1 MKGEVLLMVTN
12 VDQLFFKFIYNRTV
26 QIGSVLVSSN
36 QEYMDLS
43 KKSSECYEQIKSYLP
58 DEAKHLLCELD
69 ESLNRLQ
76 GIAEDYL
83 YLQGIKDGF
92 KLNNFLTG
100 PQ

>member
-1 MKGEVLLMVTN
+1 MVSN
-12 VDQLFFKFIYNRTV
+12 VEQLFCKFVSDRTL
-26 QIGSVLVSSN
+26 QIGSILVSTH

-43 KKSSECYEQIKSYLP
+43 MKSAECYKQIKSYLP
-58 DEAKHLLCELD
+58 DDAKHLLFDLD

-92 KLNNFLTG
+92 NLNNFLTG
-100 PQ
+100 TQ